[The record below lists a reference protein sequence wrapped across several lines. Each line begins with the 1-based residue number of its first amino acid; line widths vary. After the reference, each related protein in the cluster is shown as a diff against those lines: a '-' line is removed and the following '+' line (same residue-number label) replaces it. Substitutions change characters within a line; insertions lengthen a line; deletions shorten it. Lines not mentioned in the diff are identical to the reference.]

1 MARPDVNRFGEM
13 DVFVRVVETGGFSAA
28 AQKCGMTPS
37 AVSKLVARLEDR
49 LGARL
54 FNRSTRRQQL
64 TAEGAAFY
72 DRSLRILADLDEAER
87 EASASATAQGKVRLS
102 CNLPVGRQLLIPA
115 LPLFFERYPGVSLD
129 LHLSDEVVDLL
140 EERADVAIRSG
151 TLKDSRL
158 VARFLGESGH
168 QVVAAPDYLA
178 RHGAPQHPRELVEHN
193 CLGFSYR
200 RIEPDWPFLGR
211 QAQDP
216 EPIGNTLASDGDSL
230 RHLVLAGLGLARLG
244 TFQVRDDI
252 AAGRLVPVLED
263 FNPGDTKPMHALYL
277 GKGGHLPAR
286 VRAVLDFLAEHVRIA

>member
-13 DVFVRVVETGGFSAA
+13 DVFVRVVETGGFTAA
-28 AQKCGMTPS
+28 AQQCGMTPS

-64 TAEGAAFY
+64 TSEGIAFY
-72 DRSLRILADLDEAER
+72 ERSLRILADLDEAER
-87 EASASATAQGKVRLS
+87 EASASANPQGRVRIS
-102 CNLPVGRQLLIPA
+102 CNLPLGRQCLIPA
-115 LPLFFERYPGVSLD
+115 LPQFFERYPDVQLD

-140 EERADVAIRSG
+140 EVRADVAIRSG
-151 TLKDSRL
+151 PLRDSRL
-158 VARFLGESGH
+158 VARCLGESGH
-168 QVVAAPDYLA
+168 RVVASPEYLA
-178 RHGAPQHPRELVEHN
+178 RHGTPQHPHELTDHN

-200 RIEPDWPFLGR
+200 RQEPDWPFISREAG
-211 QAQDP
+211 DP
-216 EPIGNTLASDGDSL
+216 EPAGNALVSDGDSL
-230 RHLVLAGLGLARLG
+230 RHLVLAGLGLARLA

-252 AAGRLVPVLED
+252 AAGRLVAVLED

-286 VRAVLDFLAEHVRIA
+286 VRAVLDFLAEHVRIE